1 MMMFRTQQLIIESGL
16 QNLYKVEQ
24 FVEELSDFYN
34 INNTYFGNILISLT
48 EAVKNAI
55 VHGNKEDPNKK
66 VSIIFETRPTGMFFH
81 VSDEGDGFDMSI
93 IPDPTEVQEEEGRKI
108 KTGLYLI
115 KSLSDNLI
123 FKNKGSV
130 IEFEFFISSINYQLS
145 VDRSKALKGYFQPQ
159 DQKIRKN
166 IE

>member
-1 MMMFRTQQLIIESGL
+1 MMFRTQQLIIESGL

-55 VHGNKEDPNKK
+55 VHGNKEDISKM
-66 VSIIFETRPTGMFFH
+66 VTIVFEVRPTGMFFH
-81 VSDEGDGFDMSI
+81 VSDEGEGFDTNI
-93 IPDPTEVQEEEGRKI
+93 VPDPTEEKEEEGKKL
-108 KTGLYLI
+108 KTGLFLI

-123 FKNKGSV
+123 FKNNGSV
-130 IEFEFFISSINYQLS
+130 IEIEFYISSINYQLS
-145 VDRSKALKGYFQPQ
+145 VERSKALKSYFQSE
-159 DQKIRKN
+159 DQKIKKN